1 MIFIIGFVILV
12 MIIIFANSGSKKNR
26 TTKNNTTASGVS
38 NIAETVEDDSLT
50 GWIKSFSLCFRI
62 GLFTSIIG
70 GITIA
75 ISSSAADSLTGSS
88 IRSGTASTAIQ
99 LGISSGLVLLIIAAL
114 CFIFSFIRWLF
125 AILFS
130 LELNTNRHSLKF
142 QNGSPRTSGDPFLLS
157 SVCFSR
163 VRNVTG

>member
-50 GWIKSFSLCFRI
+50 GWIKSFSLCFLCFRI

-75 ISSSAADSLTGSS
+75 ISSSAADSLADSS

-125 AILFS
+125 AILF
-130 LELNTNRHSLKF
+130 
-142 QNGSPRTSGDPFLLS
+142 
-157 SVCFSR
+157 
-163 VRNVTG
+163 

>member
-62 GLFTSIIG
+62 DLFTSIIG

-75 ISSSAADSLTGSS
+75 ISSSAADSLAGSS

-114 CFIFSFIRWLF
+114 CFIFGRL
-125 AILFS
+125 
-130 LELNTNRHSLKF
+130 
-142 QNGSPRTSGDPFLLS
+142 
-157 SVCFSR
+157 
-163 VRNVTG
+163 